1 MNNNELIKLKEQLEK
16 ERNKIREGFSKF
28 CNSKDCLFTDFASE
42 DEKNELYNT
51 LLDGEQYDELEV
63 EIPNMFFFDSGTAKR
78 KFEIYRKKGGMLN
91 QFILKINELLGEESD
106 DFWWDEYSWGK
117 EGLESLIE
125 QSKKAIAEEE
135 AFIEFAEKGLKILEE
150 LPNEE

>member
-16 ERNKIREGFSKF
+16 ERDEIREGFSKF

-78 KFEIYRKKGGMLN
+78 KFDIYRT
-91 QFILKINELLGEESD
+91 
-106 DFWWDEYSWGK
+106 
-117 EGLESLIE
+117 
-125 QSKKAIAEEE
+125 KAAC
-135 AFIEFAEKGLKILEE
+135 
-150 LPNEE
+150 

>member
-16 ERNKIREGFSKF
+16 ERDEIREGFSKF
-28 CNSKDCLFTDFASE
+28 CNSKFTDFASE

-78 KFEIYRKKGGMLN
+78 KFEIYRKKCGMLN

-117 EGLESLIE
+117 EGLESLIK
-125 QSKKAIAEEE
+125 QSKKSIAEEE

-150 LPNEE
+150 LPDEE